1 MSDYIQSLAAD
12 FGIPLL
18 FVVTLL
24 SCLAIPIPSS
34 LLMLASGGF
43 AATGDLSLAAV
54 AAAALCGAVI
64 GDNLGYWIARHM
76 GDNLSDWLEAHPK
89 RANLRSKSEAF
100 MGKWGSS
107 SVFFS
112 CWLVAP
118 LGPYMN
124 YVSGLSQ
131 FSWYRFAL
139 WGMAGEVFWVSIY
152 VGMGYVFA
160 DQISEVSDFLGNLS
174 GLIVAFVAVIG
185 LGYWL
190 IRASKARDIQALEN
204 GTEDPTSHS

>member
-1 MSDYIQSLAAD
+1 MSDYILSLAAD
-12 FGIPLL
+12 FGVPLL
-18 FVVTLL
+18 FSVTLL

-34 LLMLASGGF
+34 LLMLACGGF
-43 AATGDLSLAAV
+43 AATGDLSLPAVAV
-54 AAAALCGAVI
+54 AAFCGAVI
-64 GDNLGYWIARHM
+64 GDDLGYWIARHL
-76 GDNLSDWLEAHPK
+76 GDSLSDWLDAHPK
-89 RANLRSKSEAF
+89 RAHLRLKSENF
-100 MGKWGSS
+100 MDKWGGS

-124 YVSGLSQ
+124 YISGLSQ

-152 VGMGYVFA
+152 VGLGYIFA

-174 GLIVAFVAVIG
+174 GLIVALVAVIG

-190 IRASKARDIQALEN
+190 IRASKARDRQSLDNETVKPHI
-204 GTEDPTSHS
+204 